1 MTERTLGE
9 WLAYLE
15 QLHPS
20 AIDMGLER
28 SQQVASR
35 MGLGKPA
42 PRVIT
47 VTGTN
52 GKGSTCAFVA
62 SLLRA
67 QGLNVG
73 VYNSPHLLRYN
84 ERVQVNGVEATDAE
98 LCEAFAA
105 VEAGRGET
113 SLTYF
118 EMGTLAAFWLFQQ
131 AKLDAVVLEV
141 GLGGRLDTVN
151 VVDADIALVTSIGVD
166 HADYLGDTRES
177 VAFEK
182 AGIFRQGAPAL
193 CGDLNPPQ
201 PLLDKARELDC
212 PFSCVGAISTSAL
225 PNKTGS
231 GVALTLKGE
240 WLSCMICRCWIC
252 RWKTRRWLCRLI
264 CCSICRGSMRRLL
277 KR

>member
-1 MTERTLGE
+1 MMGLPTPKFVAPHRANRGSAGASQRMTQRTLGE

-67 QGLNVG
+67 QGLKVG

-84 ERVQVNGVEATDAE
+84 ERVQLNGVEATDAE

-105 VEAGRGET
+105 VEAGAA
-113 SLTYF
+113 
-118 EMGTLAAFWLFQQ
+118 TL
-131 AKLDAVVLEV
+131 
-141 GLGGRLDTVN
+141 
-151 VVDADIALVTSIGVD
+151 
-166 HADYLGDTRES
+166 
-177 VAFEK
+177 
-182 AGIFRQGAPAL
+182 P
-193 CGDLNPPQ
+193 
-201 PLLDKARELDC
+201 
-212 PFSCVGAISTSAL
+212 
-225 PNKTGS
+225 
-231 GVALTLKGE
+231 
-240 WLSCMICRCWIC
+240 
-252 RWKTRRWLCRLI
+252 
-264 CCSICRGSMRRLL
+264 
-277 KR
+277 

>member
-1 MTERTLGE
+1 MTQRTLGE

-67 QGLNVG
+67 QGLKVG

-84 ERVQVNGVEATDAE
+84 ERVTVNGVEATDTE

-105 VEAGRGET
+105 VEAGRGDT

-118 EMGTLAAFWLFQQ
+118 EMGTLAAFWLFQDR
-131 AKLDAVVLEV
+131 KSVV
-141 GLGGRLDTVN
+141 
-151 VVDADIALVTSIGVD
+151 
-166 HADYLGDTRES
+166 
-177 VAFEK
+177 
-182 AGIFRQGAPAL
+182 
-193 CGDLNPPQ
+193 
-201 PLLDKARELDC
+201 
-212 PFSCVGAISTSAL
+212 
-225 PNKTGS
+225 
-231 GVALTLKGE
+231 
-240 WLSCMICRCWIC
+240 
-252 RWKTRRWLCRLI
+252 
-264 CCSICRGSMRRLL
+264 
-277 KR
+277 